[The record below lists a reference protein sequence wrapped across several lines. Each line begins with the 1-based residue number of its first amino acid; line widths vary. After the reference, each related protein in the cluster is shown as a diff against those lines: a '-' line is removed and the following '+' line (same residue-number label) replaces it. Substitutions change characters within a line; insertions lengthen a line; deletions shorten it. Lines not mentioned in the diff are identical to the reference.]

1 MLFISIF
8 LNTIYLLNT
17 LCLLN
22 SLLLPLEV
30 RNIKFLKENRIT
42 KEISELM
49 YLQYNKAVILNGDK
63 TLLKRDYCK
72 LLCDMN
78 NFNFV
83 EYNFRE
89 FLDETPY
96 NDNHRTMFYINDFLI
111 DNGRIINFEDENKL
125 LNIPE
130 TSNLLILQ
138 SDNLEKIPIKD
149 INLIRKFK
157 ILEFPKV
164 EKKEIVNYIYSIIDY
179 YNYSEDLYIINW
191 NKHKNLEDLNLE
203 KLNILL
209 FEIDSMI
216 KEKVDIVIIN
226 NSIDYL
232 INSLNFL

>member
-1 MLFISIF
+1 MLFV
-8 LNTIYLLNT
+8 TILLNSF
-17 LCLLN
+17 CLLN
-22 SLLLPLEV
+22 CLLLPLPTH
-30 RNIKFLKENRIT
+30 NIKFLKENRIT

-49 YLQYNKAVILNGDK
+49 YLHYNEAIILNGDK

-78 NFNFV
+78 NFNFI
-83 EYNFRE
+83 EYDFKE
-89 FLDETPY
+89 FMDKTPY
-96 NDNHRTMFYINDFLI
+96 NQYDKTMFYINDFLI
-111 DNGRIINFEDENKL
+111 DHGRIINFEDETKL
-125 LNIPE
+125 LNIPK

-138 SDNLEKIPIKD
+138 TDNLEKIPVKD

-157 ILEFPKV
+157 ILEFPKID
-164 EKKEIVNYIYSIIDY
+164 KKEIINYIYNIINY

-209 FEIDSMI
+209 FEIDTMI
-216 KEKVDIVIIN
+216 KDKVEVHIIH